1 MPIVTISSREFNQ
14 NISKAKKD
22 ARNNPVIITDRG
34 KPAHV
39 LLSIE
44 QYRQI
49 TNSEKNLLDL
59 LAMPS
64 TADIIFDPP
73 KIDKSFLQPADLT

>member
-1 MPIVTISSREFNQ
+1 MSIVTISSREFNQ
-14 NISKAKKD
+14 DISKAKKNALD
-22 ARNNPVIITDRG
+22 NPVIITDRG

-44 QYRQI
+44 HYQRI
-49 TNSEKNLLDL
+49 TGSEKNILEL

-64 TADIIFDPP
+64 AADIEFDPP
-73 KIDKSFLQPADLT
+73 EIKTSFVRPAKLT

>member
-1 MPIVTISSREFNQ
+1 MSIVTVSSREFNQ

-22 ARNNPVIITDRG
+22 ARDNPVIITDRG

-44 QYRQI
+44 EYRRI
-49 TNSEKNLLDL
+49 TKSEKNILDL

-64 TADIIFDPP
+64 AADIDFDPP
-73 KIDKSFLQPADLT
+73 KIDKLFLQPADMT

>member
-1 MPIVTISSREFNQ
+1 MSIVTISSREFNQ
-14 NISKAKKD
+14 DIGKAKKK
-22 ARNNPVIITDRG
+22 AREHPVIITDRG

-44 QYRQI
+44 QYRKI
-49 TNSEKNLLDL
+49 IGSEKNILDL

-64 TADIIFDPP
+64 AVDIEFDPA
-73 KIDKSFLQPADLT
+73 KMDGLLIRPAELT

>member
-1 MPIVTISSREFNQ
+1 MSIVTISSREFNQ

-49 TNSEKNLLDL
+49 TKSEKNLLDL

-64 TADIIFDPP
+64 AADIDFDPP
-73 KIDKSFLQPADLT
+73 KIDKSFLQHADLT